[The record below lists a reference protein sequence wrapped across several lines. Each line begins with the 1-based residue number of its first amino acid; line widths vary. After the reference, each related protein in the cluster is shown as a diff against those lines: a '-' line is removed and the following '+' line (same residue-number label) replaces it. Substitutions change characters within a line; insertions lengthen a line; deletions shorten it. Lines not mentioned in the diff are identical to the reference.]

1 MRGGKQEMRG
11 GFTLIEVL
19 LGMGVAIMVIVGVV
33 AVSVATTRLT
43 ATIADAE
50 SEALRVDMLEQIL
63 RDNLEHLPQRAAYM
77 SIEPETGE
85 AVRVLAIEN
94 AFGAFSLGDYG
105 MSADRYLFRPV
116 AVDGGLMLRLEYYL
130 KEDDELSWFEE
141 PYLPDPST
149 AQASINLIGGL
160 RSVSWWQLMAA
171 EEEWVPIELVDQQ
184 TQPAALR
191 LDMVLQD
198 GEAMSWTFRNP
209 MWKLDQVGGLRS
221 GGQGGNRV
229 GGGQDADQGGGRP
242 GQGVGQGGG
251 RPGQGAGQGDGR
263 PGQRAEQGGGRGGQQ
278 GGGRDGQQ
286 VRPQIP
292 NGSGGRGGGR

>member
-1 MRGGKQEMRG
+1 MRVEEHQMRG

-50 SEALRVDMLEQIL
+50 TEALRVDMLEQIL
-63 RDNLEHLPQRAAYM
+63 RDNLEHLPQQAAYM
-77 SIEPETGE
+77 SLEPETGD
-85 AVRVLAIEN
+85 AGRVLAIEN
-94 AFGAFSLGDYG
+94 AFGAFSLGNYG
-105 MSADRYLFRPV
+105 MSADRYLFRTV
-116 AVDGGLMLRLEYYL
+116 AVDGGVLLRLEYYH
-130 KEDDELSWFEE
+130 KDDEELSWFEE
-141 PYLPDPST
+141 PYLPDPSK
-149 AQASINLIGGL
+149 ALASINLIGGL

-171 EEEWVPIELVDQQ
+171 EEEWIPLELVDQQ

-191 LDMVLQD
+191 LDMILTD

-209 MWKLDQVGGLRS
+209 MWKLDQQGGLRR
-221 GGQGGNRV
+221 GGQGDNQ
-229 GGGQDADQGGGRP
+229 GGGGGRGRGGQGADQGGG
-242 GQGVGQGGG
+242 GQGQGGG
-251 RPGQGAGQGDGR
+251 RPGRGGGQSGQGADQ
-263 PGQRAEQGGGRGGQQ
+263 GGRGGL
-278 GGGRDGQQ
+278 Q